1 MNGNKISKKF
11 IGLVIGRVD
20 VRFELARQL
29 I

>member
-1 MNGNKISKKF
+1 MNGNKVSKKF

-20 VRFELARQL
+20 VRFELAQQL